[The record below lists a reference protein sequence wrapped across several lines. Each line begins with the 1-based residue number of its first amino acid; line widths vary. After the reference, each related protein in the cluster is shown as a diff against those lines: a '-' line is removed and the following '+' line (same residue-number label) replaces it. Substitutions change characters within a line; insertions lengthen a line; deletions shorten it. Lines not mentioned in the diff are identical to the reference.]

1 MEQLMCKT
9 IYIFLNIAI
18 CSFIIS
24 CSSSTNYQD
33 DIYNPQTQQIEHHSY
48 GPYYQLQT
56 EIIAKKLELSL
67 ITHLN
72 KETIP
77 GAYSL
82 KKYTRRLLPNDY
94 MAQSD
99 VMLYLKNLSDKSIN
113 LDLISISI
121 ENKRLPYSSRTL
133 NIPANESV
141 SLSIGQIVVDLRLT
155 SLNTKIEYT
164 AEEHKEKEFDMKR
177 ITRQTKHEEVNQEE
191 PQPE

>member
-1 MEQLMCKT
+1 MRKT
-9 IYIFLNIAI
+9 IFIFLNIVI
-18 CSFIIS
+18 SGFIIS

-33 DIYNPQTQQIEHHSY
+33 ETYNLQTQQIERHSY

-56 EIIAKKLELSL
+56 EIIAKKLQLSL
-67 ITHLN
+67 LAHLN

-77 GAYSL
+77 GAYSV

-99 VMLYLKNLSDKSIN
+99 ITLYLKNLSDKSIN

-133 NIPANESV
+133 HIPANESV
-141 SLSIGQIVVDLRLT
+141 SLSIGQIAIDLRLT
-155 SLNTKIEYT
+155 SLNTKIDYS
-164 AEEHKEKEFDMKR
+164 AKEHKEKEFDMKR
-177 ITRQTKHEEVNQEE
+177 IIRKTKSEEAVQEK
-191 PQPE
+191 PQSE